1 MNPGV
6 SEDVSKV
13 AIGTVD
19 ALKST
24 PVILG
29 VLLFNFAFMAFVAYF
44 EHTNG
49 ERWERTVQRT
59 INYCIPTGKAPTE

>member
-1 MNPGV
+1 MSPGI
-6 SEDVSKV
+6 SEEAGKV
-13 AIGTVD
+13 AVSTVD

-29 VLLFNFAFMAFVAYF
+29 VLLFNLGMMIFVGYL

-49 ERWERTVQRT
+49 ERWERTVERT
-59 INYCIPTGKAPTE
+59 INYCIPVKAPVQ

>member
-13 AIGTVD
+13 AVGTVD

-29 VLLFNFAFMAFVAYF
+29 VLLFNLGLMLFVGYL

-49 ERWERTVQRT
+49 DRWERTVERA
-59 INYCIPTGKAPTE
+59 INYCTPVTRSKTE

>member
-6 SEDVSKV
+6 SEEAGKV
-13 AIGTVD
+13 AVTTVD

-29 VLLFNFAFMAFVAYF
+29 VLIFNIALMLFVGYL

-49 ERWERTVQRT
+49 ERWERTVERA
-59 INYCIPTGKAPTE
+59 INCCQPVKAAP